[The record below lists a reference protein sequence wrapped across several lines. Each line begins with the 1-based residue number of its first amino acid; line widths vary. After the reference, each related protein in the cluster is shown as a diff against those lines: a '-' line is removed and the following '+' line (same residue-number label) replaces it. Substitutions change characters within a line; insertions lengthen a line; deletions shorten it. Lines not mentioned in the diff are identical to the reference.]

1 MKNFKDLQ
9 IWDSIRILSVPEFDL
24 NKNNNSDDELNTESI
39 IKKIINVRPVVII
52 DEIDEYW
59 KPWFYVRLKTE
70 QWLEFHSIALMEN
83 DSWELV
89 YAQNSDW
96 DIPIEHSIATVEKQI
111 DEIMEKYDEEYENL
125 AEKSEKLYGQQQEL
139 EKEYEDLDKITWLNS
154 LFEKLAELKD

>member
-1 MKNFKDLQ
+1 MNNLKNLQ
-9 IWDSIRILSVPEFDL
+9 VWDSVRILSVPEFDL
-24 NKNNNSDDELNTESI
+24 NKNNNSGDELNTESI

-59 KPWFYVRLKTE
+59 KPWFCVRLKTE

-89 YAQNSDW
+89 YSQSTHWN
-96 DIPIEHSIATVEKQI
+96 IPIEHSIATVEKQI
-111 DEIMEKYDEEYENL
+111 DEIMEEYDEEYEKL
-125 AEKSEKLYGQQQEL
+125 AEKSEKLYDQQQEL
-139 EKEYEDLDKITWLNS
+139 EKEYEKLDKITWLNS